1 MACNIAKKAV
11 ESTSNAL
18 RKSAICSGTPRKGVL
33 SGWRQRSKR
42 EKDRLRKAKEKKRRI
57 RPHGGDAPDCKSAPS
72 SAIMR
77 SHKPLQKQRKD
88 AVRKYSIH
96 KVPGA
101 HLTFDQRER
110 GRICVIHHNPFP
122 LWCGEF
128 EMHGYFERADALT
141 LCPVLRFDSSMDRAT
156 RRSQRSLNLL

>member
-1 MACNIAKKAV
+1 MGV
-11 ESTSNAL
+11 
-18 RKSAICSGTPRKGVL
+18 RKSAICSGAPRKGVL
-33 SGWRQRSKR
+33 AGWRQRSER

-96 KVPGA
+96 KVPGTLQGIPA
-101 HLTFDQRER
+101 VRTMSNGLFILYIALKHLFKLCACVTRHTMPAPRMR
-110 GRICVIHHNPFP
+110 GNRIVSVRRQPPPPC
-122 LWCGEF
+122 
-128 EMHGYFERADALT
+128 RAA
-141 LCPVLRFDSSMDRAT
+141 
-156 RRSQRSLNLL
+156 